1 MWWEFDSL
9 HRDHFLESNNMT
21 CKGFDPK
28 TVKIH
33 KDVKRQAATI
43 LDAHR
48 RGAFIRDY
56 VRIAQENLRGSKRT
70 KE

>member
-1 MWWEFDSL
+1 
-9 HRDHFLESNNMT
+9 MT
-21 CKGFDPK
+21 CKGYDPK
-28 TVKIH
+28 TVKIG

-48 RGAFIRDY
+48 RGEFIRDY
-56 VRIAQENLRGSKRT
+56 VRIAQENLRSGKRP

>member
-1 MWWEFDSL
+1 
-9 HRDHFLESNNMT
+9 MT